1 MKESCFEKS
10 NERVIKN
17 FLMHFK
23 ENQKGTTEKNLG
35 LELGPQKGLFKSV
48 GGGLQEVARVR

>member
-17 FLMHFK
+17 FLMYFK